1 MSSEIMGFV
10 WGVVLV
16 GAQVVVIY
24 GLAKI
29 LSKLTDKVIPDKK
42 EI

>member
-1 MSSEIMGFV
+1 MNSEIMGFV
-10 WGVVLV
+10 WGIILV

-24 GLAKI
+24 GLAKV